1 MSAGVR
7 RIAAVGAGRMGRGI
21 AIAFAY
27 AGHQVTL
34 VDIKRRDA
42 AATARLR
49 QESLDEIGSS
59 LAMLAGLGMFDASQ
73 VAPILARVS
82 FAGRAE
88 AGAALAA
95 ADTVFEGVPEVLEA
109 KREAFDF
116 IGRHARAATPVA
128 STTSTIL
135 VTELAA
141 FIAHPE
147 RLLNAHWLNP
157 AYIVPLVELSPHP
170 GTDPAVLAGMKT
182 LLEHAG
188 KVPVVCAAAPGF
200 IVPRLQAL
208 VMNEAARMVEQ
219 GVASAADIDKA
230 TRYGFG
236 FRFAAIGVV
245 EFIDFGG
252 NDILYYASRYLASQ
266 LDAARFAPPAIVEQ
280 LMAEGRNGLKSGRG
294 FHEYEGIDGDAYRRD
309 LLGRSLAML
318 RHLDLLQPPG
328 MALGGAGSPIPVAAR
343 PVAPSSATQAITAV
357 PGDSSSF

>member
-1 MSAGVR
+1 MSAGLQ
-7 RIAAVGAGRMGRGI
+7 RIASVGAGRMGRGI

-27 AGHQVTL
+27 AGHEVDL
-34 VDIKRRDA
+34 IDIKPRDA
-42 AATARLR
+42 AALARLE
-49 QESLDEIGSS
+49 QESLGEISSS
-59 LAMLAGLGMFDASQ
+59 LAMLASLGMFAQDQ
-73 VAPILARVS
+73 LAPILARVR
-82 FAGRAE
+82 FVGRD
-88 AGAALAA
+88 GAADALAA
-95 ADTVFEGVPEVLEA
+95 ADTVFEGVPEVMDA
-109 KREAFDF
+109 KREAFAF
-116 IGRHARAATPVA
+116 IGLHARPGATVA

-141 FIAHPE
+141 FISHPE

-170 GTDPAVLAGMKT
+170 GTDPAVLAGLKA
-182 LLEHAG
+182 LLERAG

-219 GVASAADIDKA
+219 GIASAEEIDKA

-266 LDAARFAPPAIVEQ
+266 IDAARFAPPAIVERYMEQ
-280 LMAEGRNGLKSGRG
+280 GRIGLKSGRG
-294 FHEYEGIDGDAYRRD
+294 FHDYEGIDTEAYRRD
-309 LLGRSLAML
+309 VLGRSLGML
-318 RHLDLLQPPG
+318 RHLDLLQAPG
-328 MALGGAGSPIPVAAR
+328 MALR
-343 PVAPSSATQAITAV
+343 APTESATQAAPT
-357 PGDSSSF
+357 P